1 MIKFISKGLYT
12 TIQDDGRFGYRNIG
26 VPSSGYMDRE
36 SAQTANLIIDN
47 PINNP
52 VIEATLIGPT
62 IKFEKSTFICIT
74 GSDFNPML
82 NESRI
87 SLYTPVK
94 VNKGDIL
101 KINNSSIG
109 SRCYISIKG
118 GIKVDKVLGSKSYYP
133 QISDSSIIEKGD
145 EFKFETNNSEPNY
158 KLINQ
163 KFELNKNLKVF
174 KGPEFNSLNKGS
186 INKIIDQEFS
196 IGINNRMAYNLKE
209 KIQTGTTSIISSPV
223 IPGTVQLTPSGQ
235 MIILHRDCQTTGG
248 YPRIL
253 QLDEKSLNNLAQL
266 RIGDKIK
273 FEIVTL

>member
-101 KINNSSIG
+101 KINNSSFG

-196 IGINNRMAYNLKE
+196 IGINNRMAFNLKE
-209 KIQTGTTSIISSPV
+209 KIQAGTTSIISSPV

-253 QLDEKSLNNLAQL
+253 QFEKSLNNLAQL

>member
-209 KIQTGTTSIISSPV
+209 KIQAGTTSIISSPV

-235 MIILHRDCQTTGG
+235 IIILHRDCQTTGG

>member
-36 SAQTANLIIDN
+36 SAQIANLIIDN

-52 VIEATLIGPT
+52 LIEATLIGPT

-101 KINNSSIG
+101 KINNSSFG

-118 GIKVDKVLGSKSYYP
+118 DIKVDKVLGSKSYYP

-209 KIQTGTTSIISSPV
+209 KIQAGTTSIISSPV